1 MTYYSISTTEGWLI
15 KERRLS
21 LHMENT
27 RDNEYKLHRERF
39 HHDVKKTFFTMKQM
53 VQFPYWCD
61 DRIPFNRDFQ
71 NVVGQGVHQS
81 LFSSG
86 RLDAKTLPFKD
97 SSNLSFLWVYEVL
110 VFCISDFL
118 SLSFLISNF
127 CFLFRI
133 VCCIGSLPCLCVSV
147 F

>member
-1 MTYYSISTTEGWLI
+1 MTYYSISTIEGWLI

-53 VQFPYWCD
+53 VQFPYWCY

-71 NVVGQGVHQS
+71 NVVGQGVHHLVSVFQWKV
-81 LFSSG
+81 G
-86 RLDAKTLPFKD
+86 CKD
-97 SSNLSFLWVYEVL
+97 SSFQRLFQPEFSM
-110 VFCISDFL
+110 
-118 SLSFLISNF
+118 SL
-127 CFLFRI
+127 
-133 VCCIGSLPCLCVSV
+133 
-147 F
+147 